1 MLVGFVVAEK
11 ARNVVQR
18 ALSPRVAFQ
27 LVSIELSPRPSQH
40 DRKRAQ
46 QRSSGLRQLRSGSSQ
61 SGFIGTF
68 PVWSVALQS
77 PAGKVR
83 KAGVAWTGRRSDH
96 LSADM
101 HDEYRGWSGRFDGRP
116 GARRRSGSIGCL
128 KHRTSSTA
136 GT

>member
-68 PVWSVALQS
+68 PVWSVALHS
-77 PAGKVR
+77 PAGEV
-83 KAGVAWTGRRSDH
+83 GRRSV
-96 LSADM
+96 
-101 HDEYRGWSGRFDGRP
+101 G
-116 GARRRSGSIGCL
+116 
-128 KHRTSSTA
+128 RTSK
-136 GT
+136 